1 MQAGGRAVQRC
12 QELSARG
19 QQRVMSGPLGG
30 GPSAFRP
37 RRSQSQG
44 RQGPQGLQGLQRPQG
59 PGKQVVTEIT
69 PVERAREFPG
79 SPVVQ
84 TSCFYCR
91 RYMFNPW
98 LENKDP
104 ASNEAPPPPRKR
116 AKE

>member
-44 RQGPQGLQGLQRPQG
+44 RQGPQGLQGLQRP
-59 PGKQVVTEIT
+59 
-69 PVERAREFPG
+69 
-79 SPVVQ
+79 
-84 TSCFYCR
+84 
-91 RYMFNPW
+91 
-98 LENKDP
+98 
-104 ASNEAPPPPRKR
+104 
-116 AKE
+116 